1 MKKFAIKPLIGA
13 LLTGVF
19 LNFSACQLD
28 NIPNPNAPDQINLEN
43 GGATLNDLRL
53 LASGLE
59 AVLRVDM
66 EFHFWTTSI
75 VGRDYWDLRNTDPRY
90 TGELLGKGGGDL
102 DDNGFLTTRSYAG
115 RYRAARSA
123 WVTIHA
129 TQNSTASLTQAQR
142 NGFIGHA
149 RTLLGYSLLME
160 VNRQYQN
167 GIRTDVEDP
176 DNRGGYEAYDVA
188 LRSIRAILD
197 QANTELDGAEFLFTS
212 TLGDE
217 ARVKQFN
224 RALAA
229 RVEMYKGG
237 STAPAAMRPLLQETW
252 MDADGD
258 MNEGVYYVFGAGG
271 NNRLNPLYNVPG
283 QTQYVA
289 HPDFVANAEP
299 GDTRFSS
306 KTTQLATPFAT
317 DGLSGDVQ
325 VTMLSSNTAPFPI
338 VRNEELVLMWAEA
351 NIGVDNN
358 IEAIAAINKVRAAA
372 GLGAYGGPNDDAS
385 VINQLLHERRY
396 SLFGEGHRW
405 IDMRR
410 FGRINE
416 IVTDRPD
423 DKVHTQFPRPV
434 LDPE

>member
-1 MKKFAIKPLIGA
+1 MKKFAIKPLFGA

-19 LNFSACQLD
+19 LCFSACKLD
-28 NIPNPNAPDQINLEN
+28 DIPNPNAPDQVNLEN

-90 TGELLGKGGGDL
+90 TGELLGKGGGGL
-102 DDNGFLTTRSYAG
+102 DDNGFLTTRSYAA

-123 WVTIHA
+123 WVLIHA
-129 TQNSTASLTQAQR
+129 TQNSSASLTQAQK

-149 RTLLGYSLLME
+149 RTLLAYSLLME
-160 VNRQYQN
+160 LNRQYQN

-176 DNRGGYEAYDVA
+176 DNRGGYETYDVA

-197 QANTELDGAEFLFTS
+197 QANTELTGAELLFTS
-212 TLGDE
+212 TLGNA
-217 ARVKQFN
+217 ARIKQFN

-229 RVEMYKGG
+229 RDEMYKGG

-258 MNEGVYYVFGAGG
+258 MNEGVYYIFGAGG
-271 NNRLNPLYNVPG
+271 NNRLNPLYNVPL

-289 HPDFVANAEP
+289 HPDFVANAEA

-306 KTTQLATPFAT
+306 KTTKLAAPFAT

-325 VTMLSSNTAPFPI
+325 VTMLASNTAPFPI
-338 VRNEELVLMWAEA
+338 IRNEELVLMWAEA
-351 NIGVDNN
+351 NIGFDNN
-358 IEAIAAINKVRAAA
+358 AAVTAINKVRAAA
-372 GLGAYGGPNDDAS
+372 GLTPYAGPTDDAS
-385 VINQLLHERRY
+385 LINQLLHERRY

-410 FGRINE
+410 FNRLSQIPS
-416 IVTDRPD
+416 DRPGD
-423 DKVHTQFPRPV
+423 VVHPQFPRPV
-434 LDPE
+434 LDPG

>member
-1 MKKFAIKPLIGA
+1 MKKFAIKPLFWA
-13 LLTGVF
+13 LLTGIF
-19 LNFSACQLD
+19 FSFSACELD
-28 NIPNPNAPDQINLEN
+28 EIPNPNAPDQINLEN

-90 TGELLGKGGGDL
+90 TGELLGKGGGGL
-102 DDNGFLTTRSYAG
+102 DDNGFLTTRSYAA

-123 WVTIHA
+123 WVMIHA
-129 TQNSTASLTQAQR
+129 TQNSSATLTTAQR
-142 NGFIGHA
+142 GGFLGHA
-149 RTLLGYSLLME
+149 RTLLAYSLLME
-160 VNRQYQN
+160 CNRQYEN
-167 GIRTDVEDP
+167 GIRTNVEDP
-176 DNRGGYEAYDVA
+176 DNLGGFETYDAA

-197 QANTELDGAEFLFTS
+197 QANTELNGAEFLFTS
-212 TLGDE
+212 TLGDA
-217 ARVKQFN
+217 ARVKQLN

-229 RVEMYKGG
+229 RVEMYKGEPT
-237 STAPAAMRPLLQETW
+237 SPTDMRALLQETW

-258 MNEGVYYVFGAGG
+258 MNEGVYYIFGAGG
-271 NNRLNPLYNVPG
+271 NNRLNPLYNVPL
-283 QTQYVA
+283 QTAYVA
-289 HPDFVANAEP
+289 HPDFVADAEA

-306 KTTQLATPFAT
+306 KTTQLAAPFAT

-325 VTMLSSNTAPFPI
+325 VTMLSSNIAPFPI

-351 NIGVDNN
+351 NIGSDNT
-358 IEAIAAINKVRAAA
+358 EAVNAINAVRNAA
-372 GLGAYGGPNDDAS
+372 GLADYSGPTDDAS
-385 VINQLLHERRY
+385 LINQLLHERRY

-410 FGRINE
+410 FNRLNE
-416 IVTDRPD
+416 IPVDRPGD
-423 DKVHTQFPRPV
+423 VVHVQFPRPV
-434 LDPE
+434 LDIE